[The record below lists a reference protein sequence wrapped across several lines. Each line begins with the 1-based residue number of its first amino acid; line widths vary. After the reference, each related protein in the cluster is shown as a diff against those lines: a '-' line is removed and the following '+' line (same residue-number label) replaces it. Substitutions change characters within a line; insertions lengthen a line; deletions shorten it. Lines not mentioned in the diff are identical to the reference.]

1 MFKQKHD
8 LRKNRIGTKS
18 EWLWAYA
25 LIAPTMIGLIILNIY
40 PLIKTISLSMY
51 QSMGLGPAKYVGLK
65 NFEEMFTT
73 PITWKATW
81 NSIRFMLMTVPVGI
95 AIALVLASFLNRSI
109 KGRDIYR
116 GIYFLPTIV
125 TPVAIALVWQWL
137 FNGELGLINQFLHL
151 FGIKGPYWLSNPS
164 TSLLSCAII
173 AVWGSIGYDLVLL
186 LSGLQSISKHYY
198 EASEIDGASQFKQ
211 FFHITL
217 PLITPTL
224 FFVFLVR
231 LMNALKVFDTIYL
244 LFKPSNPAYRSTI
257 TLIPL
262 FYREGYE
269 AFNKGYAS
277 AIVIWTFAIIM
288 FFTLIQLYGEK
299 KLVNYD

>member
-1 MFKQKHD
+1 MFKQKHEV
-8 LRKNRIGTKS
+8 RKNRIGKKS

-25 LIAPTMIGLIILNIY
+25 LIAPTMIGLTILNIY

-51 QSMGLGPAKYVGLK
+51 QSMGLGPAKYIGLK
-65 NFEEMFTT
+65 NFEKMFTT
-73 PITWKATW
+73 PMIWQATW
-81 NSIRFMLMTVPVGI
+81 NTIRFMLMTVPVGI
-95 AIALVLASFLNRSI
+95 AIALVLASFLNRNI
-109 KGRDIYR
+109 RGRDVYR

-151 FGIKGPYWLSNPS
+151 FGIQGPYWLSNPS
-164 TSLLSCAII
+164 TALLSCAII
-173 AVWGSIGYDLVLL
+173 TVWGSVGYDLVLL
-186 LSGLQSISKHYY
+186 LSGLQSISRHYY
-198 EASEIDGASQFKQ
+198 EASEIDGASQFRQ

-231 LMNALKVFDTIYL
+231 LMNALKVFDIIYL
-244 LFKPSNPAYRSTI
+244 LIRPANPAYRSAV
-257 TLIPL
+257 TLMPL

-269 AFNKGYAS
+269 TFNKGYAS
-277 AIVIWTFAIIM
+277 AIVLWTFAIIM
-288 FFTLIQLYGEK
+288 LFTLIQLFGEK